1 MDPPVEKLED
11 IYCETKGHSI
21 MVNTILA
28 DQILD
33 TSLTLAESGSWEN
46 IHLYLIAEELQ
57 ISLDQIRQIYP
68 QKDDLVESWFDRADS
83 KVLAINPSPAFMKLS
98 VRERLHQV
106 MMTWFE
112 ALAPHQRITGEMLL
126 YKLEFGHIHLQA
138 LGVMRISRTV
148 QWFREAARID
158 TSSLRR
164 ILEETGTTAIYL
176 MSFARW
182 LNDDSPGFSKTRHFL
197 DRLLL
202 NAEQCANKI
211 GFH

>member
-1 MDPPVEKLED
+1 
-11 IYCETKGHSI
+11 
-21 MVNTILA
+21 MVNTVLA

-33 TSLTLAESGSWEN
+33 TALTLAESSSWEN
-46 IHLYLIAEELQ
+46 THLYLIAEELQ

-83 KVLAINPSPAFMKLS
+83 AVLEINPSPEFMNLS
-98 VRERLHQV
+98 VRERLHRV

-112 ALAPHQRITGEMLL
+112 ALAAHQRITGEMLW

-138 LGVMRISRTV
+138 LGILRISRTV

-158 TSSLRR
+158 TTNLRR

-182 LNDDSPGFSKTRHFL
+182 LNDDSPDFFKTRQFL
-197 DRLLL
+197 ARQLL
-202 NAEQCANKI
+202 NAEQCSQKI
-211 GFH
+211 GFQ